1 MIKKKRYGGLIL
13 LLALFLALRP
23 ASALAVH
30 AAETDRI
37 PGRMTEAAQL
47 VSEERFVPARFGPAR
62 PFSVKS
68 DSVKADPVKSAN
80 VSLVSVRPV
89 SESAVSASPVPERID
104 PFGKIKGKAFRDPP
118 EQGGLMMPSGH
129 DNPDEEKTSKKKSK
143 KNFEIPQF
151 IKDYHFDVDAEKK
164 KLAEAI
170 SKLDELGFSPEK
182 MAERLWDIISRRE
195 NREKI
200 GKAAEDLKE
209 NTGKLI
215 EKASGA
221 GTDTGSGNEGSG
233 NETSDKENSGKNDS
247 GKDDSGK
254 DDSGKDTSDKG
265 GSRQDKSQKEGS
277 GTEESGTDESG
288 TDESQEEKSQKEE
301 SPKEESQKEESQKE
315 ESGKNDSGD
324 SESGKDSS
332 VKVRKSE
339 DTPLYER
346 AAGGVDRVKEKVR
359 EEASKK
365 VDEAID
371 KAAEAAADYAVKEIN
386 ETAEKVKEEV
396 R

>member
-13 LLALFLALRP
+13 FLALFLALSP
-23 ASALAVH
+23 ASAFAVY

-233 NETSDKENSGKNDS
+233 KETSDKENSGKNDS

-254 DDSGKDTSDKG
+254 DTSDKG
-265 GSRQDKSQKEGS
+265 GSRQDRSQKEGS
-277 GTEESGTDESG
+277 GTEESGTDESPKV
-288 TDESQEEKSQKEE
+288 ESQKGEPQKEE
-301 SPKEESQKEESQKE
+301 AQKE

-324 SESGKDSS
+324 SGSGKDSS

>member
-89 SESAVSASPVPERID
+89 SASAVSESAVSASPVPERID

-151 IKDYHFDVDAEKK
+151 IKDYHFDADAEKK

-233 NETSDKENSGKNDS
+233 NETSDKENSGK
-247 GKDDSGK
+247 

-277 GTEESGTDESG
+277 GTEESG

>member
-1 MIKKKRYGGLIL
+1 MIKKKRYSGLIL
-13 LLALFLALRP
+13 FLAIFLALRP
-23 ASALAVH
+23 GSALAVH

-37 PGRMTEAAQL
+37 PEQRTEAAQL
-47 VSEERFVPARFGPAR
+47 VSEERFVPARFVPSR
-62 PFSVKS
+62 PVSVKS
-68 DSVKADPVKSAN
+68 DSVKADPVRSAY

-89 SESAVSASPVPERID
+89 SESTVSASPVPERIVPERID
-104 PFGKIKGKAFRDPP
+104 SFGKIKGEAFRDPP
-118 EQGGLMMPSGH
+118 EQGGLKLPSGH

-233 NETSDKENSGKNDS
+233 KETSDKENSGKN
-247 GKDDSGK
+247 
-254 DDSGKDTSDKG
+254 DSGKDTSDKG

-277 GTEESGTDESG
+277 GTEESG

>member
-1 MIKKKRYGGLIL
+1 MIKKKRYSGLIL
-13 LLALFLALRP
+13 FLAIFLALRP
-23 ASALAVH
+23 ASGLAVH

-37 PGRMTEAAQL
+37 PEQRTEAAQL
-47 VSEERFVPARFGPAR
+47 VSEERFVPERI
-62 PFSVKS
+62 
-68 DSVKADPVKSAN
+68 
-80 VSLVSVRPV
+80 
-89 SESAVSASPVPERID
+89 VPERID
-104 PFGKIKGKAFRDPP
+104 PFGKIKGKAFRDTP
-118 EQGGLMMPSGH
+118 EQGGLMRPSGH

-151 IKDYHFDVDAEKK
+151 IKDYHFDADAEKK

-233 NETSDKENSGKNDS
+233 EETSDKENSGKNDS
-247 GKDDSGK
+247 GKET
-254 DDSGKDTSDKG
+254 SGKDTSDTN

-277 GTEESGTDESG
+277 GTEGSE
-288 TDESQEEKSQKEE
+288 TDESQKEKSQKEE

-315 ESGKNDSGD
+315 ESQKEESGENDSGD
-324 SESGKDSS
+324 SGSGKDSS

>member
-1 MIKKKRYGGLIL
+1 MIKKKRYSGLIL
-13 LLALFLALRP
+13 FLAIFLALRP

-37 PGRMTEAAQL
+37 PEQRTEAAQL
-47 VSEERFVPARFGPAR
+47 VSEERFVPERI
-62 PFSVKS
+62 
-68 DSVKADPVKSAN
+68 
-80 VSLVSVRPV
+80 
-89 SESAVSASPVPERID
+89 VPERID

-118 EQGGLMMPSGH
+118 EQGNLTRPSGH

-151 IKDYHFDVDAEKK
+151 IKDYHFDADAEKK

-233 NETSDKENSGKNDS
+233 KDTSDKENSGKNDS
-247 GKDDSGK
+247 GKET
-254 DDSGKDTSDKG
+254 SGKDTSDTD

-277 GTEESGTDESG
+277 GTEGSE
-288 TDESQEEKSQKEE
+288 TDESQKEKSQKEE

-315 ESGKNDSGD
+315 ESQKEESQKEESGENDSGD
-324 SESGKDSS
+324 SGSGKDSS

>member
-1 MIKKKRYGGLIL
+1 MRKKKRYGGLIL

-89 SESAVSASPVPERID
+89 SASAVSASPVPERID

-151 IKDYHFDVDAEKK
+151 IKDYHFDADAEKK

-254 DDSGKDTSDKG
+254 DTSDKG

-277 GTEESGTDESG
+277 GTEESGTDESPKV
-288 TDESQEEKSQKEE
+288 ESQKGEPQKEE
-301 SPKEESQKEESQKE
+301 AQKEEAQKE

-324 SESGKDSS
+324 SGSGKDSS

>member
-13 LLALFLALRP
+13 FLAIFLALRP

-37 PGRMTEAAQL
+37 PEQRTEAAQL
-47 VSEERFVPARFGPAR
+47 VSEERFVPARIVPAR
-62 PFSVKS
+62 PVSVKS
-68 DSVKADPVKSAN
+68 DSVKADPVRSAY
-80 VSLVSVRPV
+80 VIPV
-89 SESAVSASPVPERID
+89 SENAVSVSTVPERIVPERIVPERID
-104 PFGKIKGKAFRDPP
+104 PFGKIKEKAFRDPP
-118 EQGGLMMPSGH
+118 EQGGLMRPSGH
-129 DNPDEEKTSKKKSK
+129 DNSDEEKTSKKKSK

-151 IKDYHFDVDAEKK
+151 IKDYHFDADAEKK

-233 NETSDKENSGKNDS
+233 KETSD
-247 GKDDSGK
+247 KDDSGK
-254 DDSGKDTSDKG
+254 ETSDKGDSGKDTSDTD

-277 GTEESGTDESG
+277 GTEGSE
-288 TDESQEEKSQKEE
+288 TDESQKEKSQKEE

-324 SESGKDSS
+324 SGSGKDSS